1 MIHPN
6 FEKYTLR
13 IYSSAQQHHIR
24 TTTANFWRA
33 RPPQW
38 WPHGVPITA
47 FYSAKSK
54 QGLGLGGLA
63 SHGGRAYDS
72 SPNFKFLKMV
82 SSILNSR
89 NVINLRFKN
98 MDILQKYVIFF
109 SGNSLVNIDHSLP
122 YLVVIIKNK

>member
-1 MIHPN
+1 LAGKAP
-6 FEKYTLR
+6 TV
-13 IYSSAQQHHIR
+13 
-24 TTTANFWRA
+24 
-33 RPPQW
+33 QW

-54 QGLGLGGLA
+54 QGLGLEGLA
-63 SHGGRAYDS
+63 SRGGRAYDS

-98 MDILQKYVIFF
+98 MDILQKHVIFF
-109 SGNSLVNIDHSLP
+109 FWPIFQCANSLVNINHSLP
-122 YLVVIIKNK
+122 YLVVIVKNK